1 MSLIKKIFFGLFI
14 VLALGFAIWAYLS
27 LKNSK
32 KPKVD
37 AITVLP
43 NNCLL
48 YLTTND
54 FFDLNKKINSQSLI
68 ADKLKLFGI
77 DIFVNV
83 DLNAF
88 SSYVTTSLSN

>member
-37 AITVLP
+37 AI
-43 NNCLL
+43 
-48 YLTTND
+48 
-54 FFDLNKKINSQSLI
+54 
-68 ADKLKLFGI
+68 LKLAKDKFKLSSALI
-77 DIFVNV
+77 N
-83 DLNAF
+83 DLKRAAGRE
-88 SSYVTTSLSN
+88 VEA